1 MAIDAFFCAVVF
13 LRFAI
18 QWLSRAFELLRQF
31 YCLAG
36 IRFQSFG
43 GPLLPF
49 PAFSSFFLETLQS
62 CAFLALAPR
71 SGGLTCCEGAPWRFE
86 VWQWERE
93 F

>member
-36 IRFQSFG
+36 ILFQSFG

-49 PAFSSFFLETLQS
+49 QVFSWKRCKVVLFWLWRRD
-62 CAFLALAPR
+62 P
-71 SGGLTCCEGAPWRFE
+71 GA
-86 VWQWERE
+86 
-93 F
+93 